1 LLDATNIKKSDDA
14 WTLASVNITTYANAK
29 GHYFSVLQTNSHP
42 TYTLYSS
49 DPITDQRAAYGMVN
63 TFSFQV
69 EVGDYAKFE
78 SQWMAKKMETTTA
91 QTPAY
96 TENNPFLAKNANVR
110 FGTTEADL
118 NGATASC
125 VQNFNLSIEKNLTDI
140 QCFGSDNIDSLH
152 NQQLTVSGDMEALFE
167 NVTLLDYVKNSSKK
181 ACRLELI
188 NTGATAIVTGVYP
201 TIMVDMLRVGFTERS
216 QTDDQNG
223 IVKQTLGFQG
233 TYSPDDSATIEIL
246 LINDETTAY

>member
-1 LLDATNIKKSDDA
+1 MLNATSIKKSDDA
-14 WTLASVNITTYANAK
+14 WTLASVDITTYEAAK

-110 FGTTEADL
+110 FGTAEADL

-152 NQQLTVSGDMEALFE
+152 NQQLTVS
-167 NVTLLDYVKNSSKK
+167 
-181 ACRLELI
+181 
-188 NTGATAIVTGVYP
+188 
-201 TIMVDMLRVGFTERS
+201 
-216 QTDDQNG
+216 
-223 IVKQTLGFQG
+223 
-233 TYSPDDSATIEIL
+233 
-246 LINDETTAY
+246 